1 MKQRQPILL
10 VCVFAVVC
18 VLSGLALVYTKHE
31 SRKLFVELEK
41 LTHERDELNIEW
53 GQLQIEQST
62 WAQHARIEQVA
73 TEDLSQQADTRH
85 LRTAKITAHRGT
97 ILDRNGEP
105 LAISTPVDSIWVN
118 PRQFAPAVDRIPQL
132 ARTLGVDSQ
141 MLMRRVTR
149 SMDKEFLYLKR
160 HLSPEQAQEV
170 LDLGLPGVSVQREY
184 RRYYPASEVTGHLVG
199 FTNIDDEGQE
209 GLELAFNHW
218 LAGESGAKRV
228 LKDRLGRAI
237 ENVASIRPPR
247 HGKDLRTSIDLRL
260 QYLAYRALKGAIKLH
275 DARSGSI
282 VVLDVH
288 TGEVLAMVNQP
299 TYNPN
304 DRSQFA
310 AERYR
315 NRAVTDIFEP
325 GSSIKPLVIAAAL
338 ESGQYQ
344 PSSIVDT
351 APGFIDIGAKRIED
365 TRNLGRISLTTILAR
380 SSNVGITKLAMT
392 LQPDL
397 LWETMTRFGL
407 GELTNSSFPGESAG
421 MLTHYSNWRPISQAT
436 LAYGYGVSVTPL
448 QLAQAYAAIGNGGQ
462 LMPVTLMAGSGTAEP
477 RRILSEDTADAVRR
491 MLEEVVRPGGTGTKV
506 AVEGYRVAGKTG
518 TAWKFATG
526 GYSEDKYISIFAGL
540 APASNPRLATVVV
553 IDEPGGELYYGS
565 DVAAPVFA
573 DVMSESLRLLA
584 VAPDA
589 AAPRDPGSV
598 VQAVAARAESR

>member
-1 MKQRQPILL
+1 VFFGILATSL
-10 VCVFAVVC
+10 VARAVHLQ
-18 VLSGLALVYTKHE
+18 VLDKD
-31 SRKLFVELEK
+31 F
-41 LTHERDELNIEW
+41 LNE
-53 GQLQIEQST
+53 
-62 WAQHARIEQVA
+62 
-73 TEDLSQQADTRH
+73 QADTRH
-85 LRTAKITAHRGT
+85 LRTEKISAHRGT
-97 ILDRNGEP
+97 ITDRNGEP

-118 PRQFAPAVDRIPQL
+118 PRLFAPAVDSIPRL

-160 HLSPEQAQEV
+160 HLSPEQAEEV
-170 LDLGLPGVSVQREY
+170 LALELPGVSVQREY

-228 LKDRLGRAI
+228 LKDRLGRSI
-237 ENVASIRPPR
+237 ENVASIRPPH

-260 QYLAYRALKGAIKLH
+260 QYLAYRTLKSAIKTH
-275 DARSGSI
+275 NARSGSI
-282 VVLDVH
+282 VVLDVK

-304 DRSQFA
+304 DRSQLA

-315 NRAVTDIFEP
+315 NRAITDIFEP
-325 GSSIKPLVIAAAL
+325 GSSIKPLVVAAAL
-338 ESGQYQ
+338 ESGQYR
-344 PSSIVDT
+344 PSSIIDT
-351 APGFIDIGAKRIED
+351 APGYVVVGPKKIED
-365 TRNLGRISLTTILAR
+365 NHNLGRISLTTILAR

-392 LQPDL
+392 LQPDQ
-397 LWETMTRFGL
+397 LWETMTHFGL
-407 GELTNSSFPGESAG
+407 GELTSSGFPGESAG

-448 QLAQAYAAIGNGGQ
+448 QLAQAYAAIGSGGEIR
-462 LMPVTLMAGSGTAEP
+462 PVSLVALDAPVEAH
-477 RRILSEDTADAVRR
+477 RVLSEDTAVAVRR
-491 MLEEVVRPGGTGTKV
+491 MLEEVVRPGGTGTK
-506 AVEGYRVAGKTG
+506 AAIDGYRVAGKTG

-526 GYSEDKYISIFAGL
+526 GYSHDKYVSIFAGL
-540 APASNPRLATVVV
+540 APASDPRLATVVV

-589 AAPRDPGSV
+589 LPARDAGSV
-598 VQAVAARAESR
+598 MQAVAARAGSR